1 MDGDANESEDER
13 ADGLDDDDDEEEE
26 EEDMRMLR
34 RRLREHRCKWRG
46 CVGPPVLASTEL
58 LGVHLNKKHGPRRD
72 ASGHYTCR
80 WGDCRMQ
87 YRRGKDLWEHVS
99 EEHIIKP
106 LWCPYQNCARAATD
120 RYQLDIHIRRKHRGR
135 ADQELRPLARPEE
148 CAPSQQMLR
157 PEAFPADVPFYRL
170 MGMLLRYN
178 ILPAS
183 VSAQWHAKNGPK
195 ILRKISAEMSPARP
209 TTPFIH
215 SQTPRPSTSEAG
227 GNLPA
232 FGSPVA
238 VARPYPRQQRTRLAS
253 EVVYFSALGRR
264 DSRAADT
271 DATKGETK
279 RKTARRAWSG
289 SSERKGKGTRRKF
302 CGKSGKHEAA
312 DFSTTG
318 GDVRIGC
325 TRCATD
331 ASIGFNSTSGVDVI
345 QGYARLVQA
354 AAADGGRAPE
364 PGAEA
369 AEVNRLVIFFSHFD
383 AI

>member
-13 ADGLDDDDDEEEE
+13 ADGLDDDDDQE

-72 ASGHYTCR
+72 VSGYYTCR

-170 MGMLLRYN
+170 M
-178 ILPAS
+178 
-183 VSAQWHAKNGPK
+183 
-195 ILRKISAEMSPARP
+195 
-209 TTPFIH
+209 
-215 SQTPRPSTSEAG
+215 
-227 GNLPA
+227 
-232 FGSPVA
+232 
-238 VARPYPRQQRTRLAS
+238 VAREKRTQ
-253 EVVYFSALGRR
+253 
-264 DSRAADT
+264 
-271 DATKGETK
+271 
-279 RKTARRAWSG
+279 
-289 SSERKGKGTRRKF
+289 
-302 CGKSGKHEAA
+302 
-312 DFSTTG
+312 DF
-318 GDVRIGC
+318 
-325 TRCATD
+325 A
-331 ASIGFNSTSGVDVI
+331 
-345 QGYARLVQA
+345 
-354 AAADGGRAPE
+354 
-364 PGAEA
+364 
-369 AEVNRLVIFFSHFD
+369 
-383 AI
+383 